1 MALQYGGLGVYPT
14 LRGQPSNVYALQ
26 PCEAK
31 LVPAGTWVGKL
42 GPYTNYQVY
51 DPITTIWRNVGD
63 GGITCRIESDGV
75 NHRLC
80 NQGGGVV
87 GALITNAGT
96 GYTSAPTVTASS
108 GASVWTPIIGGAVN
122 TSVTVVN
129 GGASYVYPPEVAFDA
144 PPSPGV
150 QATGYSTVSG
160 GAITSITVTNQGAGY
175 TNAPG
180 ISLINDMRDTTGYNG
195 QATCV
200 LTGAGTIT
208 ALLSTNHGTPLTAVP
223 TLAFS
228 GGGGSAAAA
237 TAIMCWS
244 ITGIAF
250 SGGAGYTVGAS
261 AFEMSYVPQLTAG
274 TAIYT
279 NPNTDVR
286 LVRMRQAIV
295 YVPTIATGA
304 PTATGEV
311 VIDGGIYQNVP
322 IALKIANS
330 GLYPTQTTPTLSMGG
345 INDFTQLYPV

>member
-1 MALQYGGLGVYPT
+1 MALQYGGLGVGPT
-14 LRGQPSNVYALQ
+14 LRGQPSNVYQLQ

-31 LVPAGTWVGKL
+31 LIPAGTWVGKL
-42 GPYTNYQVY
+42 GPYTNYQIF
-51 DPITTIWRNVGD
+51 DTITLIWRNIGD
-63 GGITCRIESDGV
+63 GGITVRIESNGV

-80 NQGGGVV
+80 NQTGGTV

-108 GASVWTPIIGGAVN
+108 GSSVWSAIVGGAVN
-122 TSVTVVN
+122 TSVTVSA
-129 GGASYVYPPEVAFDA
+129 GGSAYVYPPEIAFSA
-144 PPSPGV
+144 PPTGGI
-150 QATGYSTVSG
+150 QATGTSTISA
-160 GAITSITVTNQGAGY
+160 GALATVVVTNQGAGY
-175 TNAPG
+175 TAAPT
-180 ISLINDMRDTTGYNG
+180 ISVINDSRDSTGTG
-195 QATCV
+195 GAAVAVT
-200 LTGAGTIT
+200 TGAGTIT
-208 ALLSTNHGTPLTAVP
+208 GLLATDHGNPLTAVP

-250 SGGAGYTVGAS
+250 SGGTGYTVGAS

-274 TAIYT
+274 TPIYT
-279 NPNTDVR
+279 NPATDTR

-295 YVPTIATGA
+295 YVPTTATGA

-322 IALKIANS
+322 IALKIMNS
-330 GLYPTQTTPTLSMGG
+330 GLYPSATTPTLSMGG
-345 INDFTQLYPV
+345 ISDFTQLYPV